1 MRGVSR
7 AWSSGFT
14 LIEIIIVIAIFG
26 ALLAL
31 GLFMSMD
38 AYRGFSFRSE
48 RSTIVS
54 LLQKA
59 RSRAMN
65 NSNQTPWGVCYQS
78 GNYVIFQGLAC
89 TTGET
94 IPAGPAATTTGL
106 LAGVVFSQLSGTTT
120 AATITVLQD
129 GRSSTISTN
138 NEGTIIW

>member
-1 MRGVSR
+1 M
-7 AWSSGFT
+7 
-14 LIEIIIVIAIFG
+14 EIIIVIAMFG

-48 RSTIVS
+48 EDTVVS

-65 NSNQTPWGVCYQS
+65 NMNQTPWGVCWRDDS
-78 GNYVIFQGLAC
+78 YVIFQGRVC

-94 IPAGPAATTTGL
+94 IPASPAATTTGL
-106 LAGVVFSQLSGTTT
+106 LIGIVFSQLSGTTT
-120 AATITVLQD
+120 ATTITVLQD
-129 GRSSTISTN
+129 SRSSTISTN